1 MKCQMWLR
9 LLASPYS
16 RHFHSCI
23 ENDEFL
29 TNFLSS
35 LRRTSLRSGWS
46 QMILLV
52 FTFIVS
58 SLKLFQFRLTF
69 LQTFKM
75 PVFAWLKTKFPD
87 FSLTL
92 NNFFSLIISWL
103 VATLSQAMSNINVLF
118 PILVIFTS
126 KHIQNMLHK
135 WIICLALFTACI
147 KVCHLC

>member
-1 MKCQMWLR
+1 MWLR

-16 RHFHSCI
+16 RHFHSACI
-23 ENDEFL
+23 KNDEFL

-35 LRRTSLRSGWS
+35 LRKTSLRSEWS

-52 FTFIVS
+52 FNFIIS
-58 SLKLFQFRLTF
+58 SLKLLQFRLTF

-75 PVFAWLKTKFPD
+75 PVFPWLKIKFPE

-92 NNFFSLIISWL
+92 NNFSPWSFLDLWQPCHKPCPILTSYY
-103 VATLSQAMSNINVLF
+103 

-126 KHIQNMLHK
+126 KYIQNMLHK

-147 KVCHLC
+147 EVCHLC